1 MFLIIPDKR
10 MRIELKIALY
20 YYVSVIVYELF
31 NN

>member
-1 MFLIIPDKR
+1 MFLIISDKR
-10 MRIELKIALY
+10 MRIELKTASY